1 MNTSL
6 ENKLKNICYNYYLKY
21 CPQNTNSNAIVFFW
35 INKQSVDQDST
46 TEKNISLFLLLIN
59 FFATSII
66 GSIVMI
72 VYRILSTKF

>member
-6 ENKLKNICYNYYLKY
+6 ENKLKNICYNYYLKH
-21 CPQNTNSNAIVFFW
+21 CPQNTHSNAIVFFW
-35 INKQSVDQDST
+35 TNKESVEEGSL

-66 GSIVMI
+66 GSIAII
-72 VYRILSTKF
+72 VYQLFLA